1 MNGAGNDF
9 VILDAV
15 EQPLGLAP
23 EDVPGLVCRLCD
35 RHMGIGADGGDLLME
50 VQMENGRV
58 NGLFLTGAALFVCSG
73 ELAGEFLDPVSMEQI
88 TE

>member
-1 MNGAGNDF
+1 MHFTKMNGAGNDF

-35 RHMGIGADGGDLLME
+35 RHMGIGADGVILLQKASGDADVAMRFYNSDGSMGE
-50 VQMENGRV
+50 MCGNGARC
-58 NGLFLTGAALFVCSG
+58 ACRYA
-73 ELAGEFLDPVSMEQI
+73 
-88 TE
+88 

>member
-35 RHMGIGADGGDLLME
+35 RHMGIGADLSLIHISE
-50 VQMENGRV
+50 PTR
-58 NGLFLTGAALFVCSG
+58 
-73 ELAGEFLDPVSMEQI
+73 PY
-88 TE
+88 

>member
-1 MNGAGNDF
+1 
-9 VILDAV
+9 
-15 EQPLGLAP
+15 
-23 EDVPGLVCRLCD
+23 
-35 RHMGIGADGGDLLME
+35 ME